1 MSLLLRRVDPTEGP
15 FHPSLEETAA
25 FAANAHAG
33 QTDKAGEPY
42 FKHLARV
49 VSHLHRLYPY
59 ASNAERHAAWLH
71 DILEDTDVSIDD
83 LRDLHYADDVI
94 ALVRALTRPQDA
106 NTTYTEGIASLA
118 ESGDA
123 RAIRVKIADLTDNS
137 SAERLDALPAEQAAS
152 LGQRYQKALQRL
164 QGALGSPL
172 DQADDEGEDMVILGV
187 SLPAMDLWT
196 IEEAA
201 RIADRTTNDFVSEEI
216 SGLAYRITG
225 EGSIR
230 KIKLQRDYA
239 EDTRAFIEAFAA
251 SERKH
256 APVAQWAA
264 RQVASDV
271 TSSTEDESTVTPPGE
286 KPRPRS

>member
-1 MSLLLRRVDPTEGP
+1 MSHLLRRVDPTEGP

-49 VSHLHRLYPY
+49 VSHLQRLFPF

-71 DILEDTDVSIDD
+71 DIIEDTSITIND
-83 LRDLHYADDVI
+83 LRELRYAEEVL
-94 ALVRALTRPQDA
+94 ALVRALTRPEDPGTSYA
-106 NTTYTEGIASLA
+106 EWIASLA

-123 RAIRVKIADLTDNS
+123 RVIRVKIADLTDNT
-137 SAERLDALPAEQAAS
+137 SAERLEALPADQRAS
-152 LGQRYQKALQRL
+152 LAQRYQKALQRL
-164 QGALGSPL
+164 QGALESPL
-172 DQADDEGEDMVILGV
+172 DQADDEGEDMVMLGV

-201 RIADRTTNDFVSEEI
+201 RIADRTTNEFVAEEM

-256 APVAQWAA
+256 VPVAQWAA
-264 RQVASDV
+264 QQVASDV
-271 TSSTEDESTVTPPGE
+271 TTSPEDASSATPPGK